1 MFNVDGFTDQ
11 NSSVALFDTNLI

>member
-11 NSSVALFDTNLI
+11 NFSVALFDTNLI